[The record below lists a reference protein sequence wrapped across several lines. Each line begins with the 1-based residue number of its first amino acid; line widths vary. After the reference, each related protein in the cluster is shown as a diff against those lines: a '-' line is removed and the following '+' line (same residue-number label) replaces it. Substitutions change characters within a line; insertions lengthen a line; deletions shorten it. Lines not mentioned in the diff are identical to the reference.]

1 MEHNHE
7 LRYEGS
13 THTFKELSSPPIFQS
28 QSVSK
33 ASVTPDQ
40 SPPIYKGIMPS
51 TDPVTSISI
60 WYRLRTL
67 STSHWLST
75 SHCCPL
81 LTLYTALSHRNAQL
95 SLDLVSTSFH
105 TQYSKQRVFHNNFLW
120 WKIDTA
126 KSRLLT
132 ALCTLLRMC
141 PRFRRWDHAHSTELT
156 NPRTT
161 RAPAVPKSGITKF

>member
-1 MEHNHE
+1 MSIA
-7 LRYEGS
+7 L
-13 THTFKELSSPPIFQS
+13 
-28 QSVSK
+28 VS
-33 ASVTPDQ
+33 PDQ
-40 SPPIYKGIMPS
+40 IS
-51 TDPVTSISI
+51 TIFNI
-60 WYRLRTL
+60 W
-67 STSHWLST
+67 SHKCPLASGTVSYWLST

-156 NPRTT
+156 HPRTT
-161 RAPAVPKSGITKF
+161 RAPAFMFYFLQECSKEQDSRRLNESNGTFLLSKIVLLDFEYM